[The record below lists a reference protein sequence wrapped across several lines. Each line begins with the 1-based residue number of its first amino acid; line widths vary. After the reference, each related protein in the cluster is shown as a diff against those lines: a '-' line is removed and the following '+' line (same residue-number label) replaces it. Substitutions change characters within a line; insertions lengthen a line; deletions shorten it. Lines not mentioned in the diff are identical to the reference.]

1 MPLFSRGKRDDNK
14 TVAAKKPARTPP
26 PEPASRPEPP
36 QTHAPRTERRATDN
50 PGQVEDA
57 NAVQARLREDL
68 NELLTAHRHQGRVLE
83 RNEKLLEQAEHEL
96 AQLRTRLPALERE
109 IADQRALAGQ
119 RGARIQELEA
129 IGEKHQTL
137 KTAYEALDRE
147 REDLRTRIADL
158 TRSNE

>member
-14 TVAAKKPARTPP
+14 TVAAKKPAATPP

-83 RNEKLLEQAEHEL
+83 DRKS
-96 AQLRTRLPALERE
+96 TRLNSS
-109 IADQRALAGQ
+109 
-119 RGARIQELEA
+119 
-129 IGEKHQTL
+129 HQIISY
-137 KTAYEALDRE
+137 AV
-147 REDLRTRIADL
+147 
-158 TRSNE
+158 